1 MKIAG
6 FRQGRADSLLMR
18 AAAHWRTLDF
28 KKNEENISRILVFA
42 APTSGGM
49 G

>member
-6 FRQGRADSLLMR
+6 LRQGRADSLLMR

-28 KKNEENISRILVFA
+28 NKNEENISRILVFT
-42 APTSGGM
+42 APTSGSLG
-49 G
+49 